1 MTTDPDGHGDLFENR
16 HSFWKD
22 AMAPGQALDSLTMNF
37 LRFLEIEFATF
48 ERSLLNAPNQEEIGQ
63 YYSSLALPGV
73 DYSQFPSS
81 SGVATGWV
89 LPQATRS

>member
-1 MTTDPDGHGDLFENR
+1 MTTDPDGHGDMFSNR

-37 LRFLEIEFATF
+37 LRFLEVEFATF
-48 ERSLLNAPNQEEIGQ
+48 ERSVRKAPNQEEIGQ
-63 YYSSLALPGV
+63 YYSSFALPEA
-73 DYSQFPSS
+73 YYPQFPSS

-89 LPQATRS
+89 LLQATRS